1 MEPVSYIV
9 HQIRGNKIVEYE
21 QVDFI
26 RSAKQVE
33 FIDCLNSKKLTY
45 QGEMSPAG
53 RSKMARALR
62 CWWTAM
68 QSFNSDNDS
77 IQPVKK
83 KKMVFVTLTLPSTQ
97 IHGDK
102 DVKRYCLRPFM
113 RFLFD
118 NHGVTNYIWKAE
130 VQKNGNIHF
139 HIVIDQFVDKEIIGS
154 TWNNCLENLF
164 YVSEFER
171 KHGHRNPPTTNIQV
185 ARSQSDLESYI
196 GKYVGKEVGVR
207 PIQGR
212 VWQCSKSL
220 SQLKYFSYERG
231 LCEQTVLNN
240 AVFLGRVKMLSFDK
254 SNLYVFN
261 SINVVDVLSASTREK
276 YDYYCAALCMFLY
289 ANQLSTDYYTFM
301 ELITPVECL
310 HEFLP
315 DPFFKSKILHNEV
328 VQYRLLFD
336 NC

>member
-9 HQIRGNKIVEYE
+9 HQVRGNKIVEYE

-33 FIDCLNSKKLTY
+33 FIDSLNSNKITY
-45 QGEMSPAG
+45 QGEMSPSG

-68 QSFNSDNDS
+68 NEFNNDKNGIS
-77 IQPVKK
+77 PVHP

-102 DVKRYCLRPFM
+102 DIKHYCLRPFM
-113 RFLFD
+113 RYLFD
-118 NHGVTNYIWKAE
+118 NHSVTNYIWKAE
-130 VQKNGNIHF
+130 VQKNGNLHIH
-139 HIVIDQFVDKEIIGS
+139 IIIDQFIDKEVISS

-164 YVSEFER
+164 YISEFER
-171 KHGHRNPPTTNIQV
+171 KHGHRNPPSTNIQV
-185 ARSQSDLESYI
+185 ARNQSDLESYI
-196 GKYVGKEVGVR
+196 GKYVGKEVGIR

-231 LCEQTVLNN
+231 IYEDKMLSN
-240 AVFLGRVKMLSFDK
+240 AVAHNNIGFKSFDK
-254 SNLYVFN
+254 SNVYLLGNQDLKSF
-261 SINVVDVLSASTREK
+261 LSYSTIEK
-276 YDYYCAALCMFLY
+276 YEYYCAALCMFLY

-301 ELITPVECL
+301 ELITPVESL
-310 HEFLP
+310 HELLP